1 MKTINL
7 TADSYYRRLDVCVS
21 DNGGITRSRA
31 QRLIEGCS
39 VTVNGQTVTKPSAE
53 VTQDSVIIVTLPDET
68 ELDVP
73 AQDIPID
80 IVYQD
85 ADIAVINKQQGL
97 TVHPA
102 NGVNTDTL
110 VNALLYNIKDLSGI
124 NGVLRPGIVHRLDK
138 DTSGLLVVAKN
149 DFAHVE
155 LQRQSQCKE
164 CRRIYL
170 ALLDGNFKQDTG
182 VIDRPMGRSKSDRK
196 KMDVVADGRNAVTYY
211 QVLDRYG
218 AYTLVRFELKTGRTH
233 QIRVHAKFLGHP
245 VVGDKTYG
253 YKNCRFNLGG
263 QLLHAQRLEFT
274 HPSSGERMSFTAP
287 LPEYFEKIL
296 ATLRNKSKE
305 TL

>member
-1 MKTINL
+1 MLN
-7 TADSYYRRLDVCVS
+7 
-21 DNGGITRSRA
+21 
-31 QRLIEGCS
+31 CS
-39 VTVNGQTVTKPSAE
+39 G
-53 VTQDSVIIVTLPDET
+53 
-68 ELDVP
+68 
-73 AQDIPID
+73 
-80 IVYQD
+80 
-85 ADIAVINKQQGL
+85 
-97 TVHPA
+97 
-102 NGVNTDTL
+102 
-110 VNALLYNIKDLSGI
+110 
-124 NGVLRPGIVHRLDK
+124 R
-138 DTSGLLVVAKN
+138 
-149 DFAHVE
+149 F
-155 LQRQSQCKE
+155 
-164 CRRIYL
+164 
-170 ALLDGNFKQDTG
+170 DGNVKQDNG
-182 VIDRPMGRSKSDRK
+182 VIDRPIGRSKSDRK